1 MSYNYGGQLFKKH
14 AYKFKNIF
22 IDLEKREHA
31 LELYSTTV
39 MHLRRDYGIPQG
51 MHNYSLQLMI
61 DEIATATV
69 RIRMLEDELMRD
81 REVGSEFHK
90 SLEDHVEVLKNSRRK
105 ALEALAYHGNKGGK
119 TGMAPFSRG
128 VKSYREKM
136 NRSKKFEQV
145 EEIDKTLHQD
155 DQDITY
161 DGLLPTSADGASG
174 VIGDFGPDGE
184 KGSESESPGTPEVGA

>member
-1 MSYNYGGQLFKKH
+1 MSYNYGGQLFRKH

-81 REVGSEFHK
+81 REKGGPFHNN
-90 SLEDHVEVLKNSRRK
+90 LEEHVELLKNSRRK
-105 ALEALAYHGNKGGK
+105 ALEALAYYGGKGGK
-119 TGMAPFSRG
+119 TGEAKFRAG
-128 VKSYREKM
+128 TKSYRERM
-136 NRSKKFEQV
+136 NRSKKLEQV
-145 EEIDKTLHQD
+145 EEIDKTLND
-155 DQDITY
+155 DRLYGQ
-161 DGLLPTSADGASG
+161 SEDGASG
-174 VIGDFGPDGE
+174 LAGDTGVDGE
-184 KGSESESPGTPEVGA
+184 EGSQSGSAGTVEMGA